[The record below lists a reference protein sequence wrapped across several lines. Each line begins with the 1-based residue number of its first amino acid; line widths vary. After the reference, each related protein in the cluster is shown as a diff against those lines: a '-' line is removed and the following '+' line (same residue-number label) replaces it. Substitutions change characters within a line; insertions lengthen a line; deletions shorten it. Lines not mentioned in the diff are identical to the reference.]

1 MARAAAAAAAPA
13 PSRASDGARG
23 AGPAAG
29 AAGAR
34 RAEPASAPRTSVAAA
49 GALARPAAAPAL
61 PGARRAAAAAVI
73 IEPHAGEAEH
83 RHFPRARLAA
93 RFELWREG
101 EGASRSFSASL
112 RSVNVSVS
120 GAFLESSFFLPV
132 GTELRVRFELEDD
145 AEPVEARAVIVREQR
160 GGESGLSGF
169 GVRFEEFFGQTE
181 VALAKLFLGLRLRSF
196 AEEYLQSKRA
206 RGLPNELER
215 VVDALAAWELIK
227 ATSETDP
234 WRGE

>member
-1 MARAAAAAAAPA
+1 ARPAAAAPA
-13 PSRASDGARG
+13 PSS
-23 AGPAAG
+23 
-29 AAGAR
+29 
-34 RAEPASAPRTSVAAA
+34 
-49 GALARPAAAPAL
+49 AAAPAARSAQAPALRRADAAPLL
-61 PGARRAAAAAVI
+61 PARARRPSTPPI
-73 IEPHAGEAEH
+73 IESHAGEAEH
-83 RHFPRARLAA
+83 RHFPRARLGA

-101 EGASRSFSASL
+101 EGAERSFSASL

-132 GTELRVRFELEDD
+132 GTELRVRFGLEEDE
-145 AEPVEARAVIVREQR
+145 EPVEARALIVREQR
-160 GGESGLSGF
+160 DDEASGF
-169 GVRFEEFFGQTE
+169 GVRFEEFYGQTE
-181 VALAKLFLGLRLRSF
+181 VALAKLFLGERLRGF
-196 AEEYLQSKRA
+196 AEQYLQSKRA